1 MRSSHTALP
10 TDQAADRCLKI
21 FPLEESLLAGSVSP
35 ASDRL
40 HVGGREDACCVL
52 TFPHPPAV
60 LLLVVDVDDVPGLD
74 AQLVVH
80 VGRVVV
86 NSATLTCK

>member
-1 MRSSHTALP
+1 MLDEGPSS
-10 TDQAADRCLKI
+10 D
-21 FPLEESLLAGSVSP
+21 G
-35 ASDRL
+35 L
-40 HVGGREDACCVL
+40 HVGGGKDAGGVVAL
-52 TFPHPPAV
+52 PHPPPV

-86 NSATLTCK
+86 DSSTLTCK